1 MGERGDPKGF
11 RLAKQRA
18 MLLSEAG
25 RVALVLE
32 ALIDRAN
39 CDTGACKK
47 LVKDLAKSEEQE
59 LHKGYGRVES
69 RKRFKKVGT
78 GAPLLEKRPRS
89 RIYIDESGKS
99 VPQLPSDRHPPFFAL
114 GAIAMQQ
121 EEVDNYCT
129 AADEVKLKFF
139 GRKDFS
145 FHEPLMR
152 QREDDKRFGI
162 DYSFGNDAARQLEFD
177 LALDGLVEQS
187 EFMVFGVG
195 VRKAPFQKEFVET
208 GVDPYLPTD
217 IYPLAVL
224 LLMERYID
232 FLAHE
237 PEPRLGRVTFESQG
251 PREDAYHQ
259 LEYARVLMNGSQ
271 FVPEGSFRDWLE
283 TGLRFEPKP
292 YASDPMELSDMLSR
306 DLYEW
311 TRDGCSTT
319 PKRWQL
325 FSDKIYCRG
334 DGQMGK
340 FGVKVFPDS
349 DIRELIDA
357 HRSRCGA
364 SDLAA
369 S

>member
-1 MGERGDPKGF
+1 MGEQGDPKG
-11 RLAKQRA
+11 RKLAQQRA
-18 MLLSEAG
+18 ALLSEAG

-39 CDTGACKK
+39 YDTELCGK
-47 LVKDLAKSEEQE
+47 LIKNLAKNEEQE
-59 LHKGYGRVES
+59 LHRGYGRVEA
-69 RKRFKKVGT
+69 RKRFKSVGT
-78 GAPLLEKRPRS
+78 GSPLLEKRPRS
-89 RIYIDESGKS
+89 LIYIDESGKS
-99 VPQLPSDRHPPFFAL
+99 MPQLLSDRHPPFFAL
-114 GAIAMQQ
+114 GGVAMQA

-129 AADEVKLKFF
+129 AADEIKLKFF

-152 QREDDKRFGI
+152 HREDDSRFGI
-162 DYSFGNDAARQLEFD
+162 NYHFSNDAARQREFD
-177 LALDGLVEQS
+177 SALDELIEQS
-187 EFMVFGVG
+187 KFVVFGVG

-208 GVDPYLPTD
+208 GIDPYLPTD
-217 IYPLAVL
+217 TYPLAVL

-232 FLAHE
+232 FLAFE
-237 PEPRLGRVTFESQG
+237 SEPRLERVTFESQG

-259 LEYARVLMNGSQ
+259 FEYARVLMNGSQ

-292 YASDPMELSDMLSR
+292 HASDPMELSDMLSR

-311 TRDGCSTT
+311 IRDGCCTV
-319 PKRWQL
+319 PKRWHL
-325 FSDKIYCRG
+325 FSDKVYCRG
-334 DGQMGK
+334 NGQMGK

-357 HRSRCGA
+357 HRVRCGA
-364 SDLAA
+364 SGLAA